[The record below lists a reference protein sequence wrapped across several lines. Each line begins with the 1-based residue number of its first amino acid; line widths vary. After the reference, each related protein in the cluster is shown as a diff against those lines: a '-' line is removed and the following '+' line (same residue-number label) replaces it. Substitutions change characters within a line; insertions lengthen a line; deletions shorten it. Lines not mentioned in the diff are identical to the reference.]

1 VSRWLA
7 SLPLLLA
14 ASCAMFDEP
23 RPEPRAAAPRAA
35 APASARSSSADELV
49 AYLAQLRGLSDSA
62 LGAEAARQRREA
74 TDLARVKAALA
85 LALSAQAEE
94 SEILAL
100 VEPVVRHESADPD
113 VKAMAGFLHAL
124 ASERRRLKQNA
135 AAAGT
140 RLKEE
145 QRAVEAQKQRADALQ
160 QKLDGLTELE
170 KSLSDRSPAPR

>member
-1 VSRWLA
+1 MKRWLCA
-7 SLPLLLA
+7 LPLLA
-14 ASCAMFDEP
+14 ASCSILDT
-23 RPEPRAAAPRAA
+23 PEPEPHAAASRPAA
-35 APASARSSSADELV
+35 AASARNSSAEELV
-49 AYLAQLRGLSDSA
+49 AYLAQLRGLSESA

-94 SEILAL
+94 SEIIAL
-100 VEPVVRHESADPD
+100 VEPVVRHDAADPD

-124 ASERRRLKQNA
+124 ATERRRLRQNA

-145 QRAVEAQKQRADALQ
+145 QRAAEAQKQRADALQ
-160 QKLDGLTELE
+160 QKLDALTELE

>member
-1 VSRWLA
+1 VKRVAAVAMLALLAACASNEKAAPERAA
-7 SLPLLLA
+7 SLPVPATAPSNA
-14 ASCAMFDEP
+14 A
-23 RPEPRAAAPRAA
+23 
-35 APASARSSSADELV
+35 ELV
-49 AYLAQLRGLSDSA
+49 AYLGHLRGMSDSA

-100 VEPVVRHESADPD
+100 VEPVARREGVDAD

-124 ASERRRLKQNA
+124 AMERRRLKQSA
-135 AAAGT
+135 AAAGS

-160 QKLDGLTELE
+160 QKLDALTELE
-170 KSLSDRSPAPR
+170 KSLADRSPAPR